1 MRKGTLFSVMAISA
15 ALQWKQRGP
24 QSSTTQGLV
33 LGTHTLRAR
42 DEGLG
47 QLPTL
52 GMMGQAP
59 PAKSQPGTHSCAY
72 PPGESEGSLCP
83 LQIGLPGA

>member
-33 LGTHTLRAR
+33 LGTRTLRAR

-47 QLPTL
+47 RLPAL

-59 PAKSQPGTHSCAY
+59 PAKSQPGTHSQALTAV
-72 PPGESEGSLCP
+72 PTPWRK
-83 LQIGLPGA
+83 